1 MKHTLFE
8 RIRVNRSVVD
18 CFNYL
23 RDFSTIPQW
32 DPGVFSAEK
41 LTPGPV
47 RGQTADHSGTE
58 YQLVFH
64 IPQRKLQMRYE
75 QLVVE
80 PNKRLVLR
88 GNSLPLYGDDE
99 SSRPGTLSAFDE
111 ISFKALGPELTE
123 IYYRA
128 ELTVNRIP
136 NTLSPAFKPA
146 LNRLGKKVAK
156 GIADALTPKIC
167 PKAEP
172 SLLTTLKDR
181 LILPALSNFGR
192 CGYQQMPDKSLSQRM
207 DGKRVVLTGPTAGL
221 GLSAACELARLGAT
235 LILVGRNRERMA
247 QCRQQVLDTSGADAN
262 TVFCYE
268 ADLSSLAESRRAA
281 EAILT
286 EHSHIDVLINNAGA
300 LFSEREETPEG
311 HERALAVN
319 LLTPA
324 LLCRT
329 LASAMNEH
337 SRIINVVSGGM
348 YLVGLREHD
357 MEYRQS
363 PYDGSRAYAH
373 AKRALF
379 TYGQEL
385 NAGGITP
392 VYAMHPGWAATP
404 GVAKS
409 LPTFNRRLATMLRDS
424 RMGADTIVWLASC
437 ASLPPSNALWFDR
450 RAHTANVL
458 PGTAASTRQRQRLL
472 NYLDNTLQAY
482 L

>member
-8 RIRVNRSVVD
+8 RIRVNRPVVD

-47 RGQTADHSGTE
+47 RARAAEHSGTE

-64 IPQRKLQMRYE
+64 IPKRKLQMRYE
-75 QLVVE
+75 QLEAE
-80 PNKRLVLR
+80 PNKRLVLS
-88 GNSLPLYGDDE
+88 GYSLPLCGNGE
-99 SSRPGTLSAFDE
+99 SSKPGALSAYDE
-111 ISFKALGPELTE
+111 ICFDALSPELTE
-123 IYYRA
+123 ISYRA
-128 ELTVNRIP
+128 ELTLHGIP
-136 NTLSPAFKPA
+136 DTLLPAFKPA

-156 GIADALTPKIC
+156 GISDALS
-167 PKAEP
+167 PKAHPDATP
-172 SLLTTLKDR
+172 SLFATLKDR
-181 LILPALSNFGR
+181 LIVPALPNFGR
-192 CGYQQMPDKSLSQRM
+192 RGYQQMPDKSLSQRM

-235 LILVGRNRERMA
+235 LILIGRNRERMA
-247 QCRQQVLDTSGADAN
+247 QCRQHILDTSGADAN

-281 EAILT
+281 DAILA

-319 LLTPA
+319 LLSPT
-324 LLCRT
+324 LLCRK

-337 SRIINVVSGGM
+337 SRVINVVSGGM

-385 NAGGITP
+385 NAGGVTP

-409 LPTFNRRLATMLRDS
+409 LPSFNRRLAAMLRDS

-458 PGTAASTRQRQRLL
+458 PGTAASARQRQRLL